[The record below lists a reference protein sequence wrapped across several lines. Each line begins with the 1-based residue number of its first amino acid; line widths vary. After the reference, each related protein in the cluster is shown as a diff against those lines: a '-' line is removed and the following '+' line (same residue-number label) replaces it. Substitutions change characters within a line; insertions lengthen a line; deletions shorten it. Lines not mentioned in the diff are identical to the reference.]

1 MDAGQLPDLSTPPA
15 AGRLP
20 LPSRVAHPLV
30 GGPTA
35 DDLAFLPDHNPMLA
49 LNDTRVATIER
60 REKFAA
66 LGIAVLVHAALVAL
80 LAWIVVSVISEPP
93 PEFVVA
99 SSGADTDIPDSKKDY
114 TQSVKRDKPSP
125 PAASSTQ
132 LMASVQPSN
141 VAIPITD
148 KIVDTPITLGS
159 TGFGDGFGG
168 GGAGDGLGS
177 ASFMGISGGG
187 KRIILVI
194 DTSTS
199 MPRECSP
206 TGIAAIR
213 AEISRTVSA
222 LPASTEFNI
231 ICYGNSADGL
241 FPKPIAASS
250 DRKHRVDEF
259 MKGYFGVGPFPRTR
273 TETFGDKGKDS
284 DGIAYVPI
292 PPDKVSGLAGTS
304 GGSRLDLALVA
315 AFDQKAT
322 TIFLMTD
329 GAPSTAKDGKRLSE
343 NDIVRLVADEADRV
357 YGKNSRPVVNCISIN
372 GIGESILKDVARKF
386 KGKYKS
392 IEPAKL

>member
-1 MDAGQLPDLSTPPA
+1 MDAGQLPDLNPPPA
-15 AGRLP
+15 PGSLP
-20 LPSRVAHPLV
+20 VPSAAASSQMA
-30 GGPTA
+30 GPTA
-35 DDLAFLPDHNPMLA
+35 EDLSLLPDHNPLLA
-49 LNDTRVATIER
+49 MNESRVATIER

-66 LGIAVLVHAALVAL
+66 LGIAFLVHFALAAL

-99 SSGADTDIPDSKKDY
+99 TNGTDSTVQDSKKDY
-114 TQSVKRDKPSP
+114 TQSIKRDKPSP

-132 LMASVQPSN
+132 LMASIQPSN

-159 TGFGDGFGG
+159 SGFGDGFGG

-177 ASFMGISGGG
+177 GSFMGIAGGG
-187 KRIILVI
+187 KRMILVI

-206 TGIAAIR
+206 SGIAAIR
-213 AEISRTVSA
+213 AEITRTVSA
-222 LPASTEFNI
+222 LPGGTEFNI

-241 FPKPIAASS
+241 FPKPIAATS

-284 DGIAYVPI
+284 DGIAYIPI
-292 PPDKVSGLAGTS
+292 PPDKVSGLEGTS

-329 GAPSTAKDGKRLSE
+329 GAPSTSKGGKRLSE
-343 NDIVRLVADEADRV
+343 KEIVTLVADEADRI
-357 YGKNSRPVVNCISIN
+357 YGRNNRPVVHCISIN
-372 GIGESILKDVARKF
+372 GIGESILKDVANKF
-386 KGKYKS
+386 RGKYKS